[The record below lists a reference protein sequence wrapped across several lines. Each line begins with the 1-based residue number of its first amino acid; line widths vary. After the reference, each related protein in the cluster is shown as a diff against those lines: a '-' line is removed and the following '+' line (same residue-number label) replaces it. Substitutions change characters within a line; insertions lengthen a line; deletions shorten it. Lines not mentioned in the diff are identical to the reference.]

1 MIVCLGILH
10 ICDWIRILKSWLITI
25 KLGFYCIVCYR
36 FSKNVNSHV
45 FQMFCACYVQR
56 VVLSIRNY
64 WLLRTNLGLNSR
76 LYPPSHQTS
85 SINTWIR
92 VLSRLGQM
100 KATLTFVWFGQC
112 FNPLIAS
119 QYRVSQLRIPN
130 IFVIPGLHSLYL
142 GLVVH
147 VVLTRGVHFQFEFLE
162 C

>member
-1 MIVCLGILH
+1 MVICLGIMY
-10 ICDWIRILKSWLITI
+10 ICDGIRILKSWLITI

-64 WLLRTNLGLNSR
+64 WLLRTNLWLNLR

-85 SINTWIR
+85 SINTLIR
-92 VLSRLGQM
+92 VLTRLRQM
-100 KATLTFVWFGQC
+100 KATLTFVWFGQR

-119 QYRVSQLRIPN
+119 EYRVSQLRIPHV
-130 IFVIPGLHSLYL
+130 FVIAGLHSLYL
-142 GLVVH
+142 CLVVH
-147 VVLTRGVHFQFEFLE
+147 VVLTGGVHFQFEFLK